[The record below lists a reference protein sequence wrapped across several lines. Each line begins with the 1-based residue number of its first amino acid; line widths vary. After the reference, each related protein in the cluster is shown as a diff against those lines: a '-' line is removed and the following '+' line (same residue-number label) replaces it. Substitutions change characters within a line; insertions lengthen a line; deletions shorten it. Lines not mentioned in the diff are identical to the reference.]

1 MLSGANDKGIVL
13 LPTDR
18 VVQKGETLGFDVGV
32 SYKGYWSDL
41 ARTASVGKPSEELKE
56 FYNWM
61 MRLRH
66 DCNMQLT
73 AGKKPAHV
81 IEVVD
86 KYLSERGLKTM
97 GVGRVGH
104 GVGIETTEYP
114 SLAAFEDITF
124 EVGNVFACNP
134 NFSNHLG
141 FINAEDNWAV
151 TAGEPDLLSA
161 PIAEWDIPM
170 IEA

>member
-1 MLSGANDKGIVL
+1 
-13 LPTDR
+13 
-18 VVQKGETLGFDVGV
+18 
-32 SYKGYWSDL
+32 
-41 ARTASVGKPSEELKE
+41 
-56 FYNWM
+56 
-61 MRLRH
+61 
-66 DCNMQLT
+66 
-73 AGKKPAHV
+73 V

-86 KYLSERGLKTM
+86 KYLAERGLKTM

-134 NFSNHLG
+134 NFSNELG

-151 TAGEPDLLSA
+151 TTGEPDLLSA
-161 PIAEWDIPM
+161 PVAEWEIPV